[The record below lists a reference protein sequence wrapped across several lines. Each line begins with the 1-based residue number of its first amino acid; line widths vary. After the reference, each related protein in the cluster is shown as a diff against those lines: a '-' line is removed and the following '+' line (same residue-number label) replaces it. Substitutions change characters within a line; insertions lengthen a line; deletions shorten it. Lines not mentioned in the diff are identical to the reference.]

1 MARIKTYEQDAAVT
15 LGDKV
20 IGTNTDG
27 TTYNYTLTSVSN
39 IFKQSNAAGIGG
51 QFTWKFDQGDGN

>member
-1 MARIKTYEQDAAVT
+1 MARIKTYEQDATVT

-27 TTYNYTLTSVSN
+27 TTYNYTLTSISN

-51 QFTWKFDQGDGN
+51 LSLIHI